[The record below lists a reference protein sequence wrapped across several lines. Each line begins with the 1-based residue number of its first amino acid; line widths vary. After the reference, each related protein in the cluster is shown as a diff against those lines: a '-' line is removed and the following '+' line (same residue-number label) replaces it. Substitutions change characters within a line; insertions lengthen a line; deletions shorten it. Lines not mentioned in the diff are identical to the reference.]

1 MGWIDA
7 AMGGAGIIYGE
18 LTRERSK
25 RDQKIANEQ
34 AAELNYQYGEK
45 AANNADARARAI
57 YTDLNS
63 PAARVKQLEDAGLST
78 SLMYGSGGSGGSAA
92 ATTASQGSGAGGQ
105 QGKTPQSAM
114 EGAQLGL
121 MLAQIRN
128 LNADAEKKKVEATK
142 TAGVDTQAQQQS
154 IEESKQRVNRLITEV
169 GNNMLEATNKQLQ
182 NTYDGIRNEI
192 QTKTK
197 NIQVATIREQL
208 INLTAQTN
216 KYINETTGLNIENGV
231 KKDLLNAQL
240 DNVRANTANLI
251 AKTILTEQQTT
262 LTELDVRNYEVKI
275 NNILAD
281 TKLKTDEDRIKAV
294 QAAASE
300 LIGQPIGASGAVG
313 EVIKMFITAFGQ
325 TQQNISRD
333 LERLFSK

>member
-7 AMGGAGIIYGE
+7 AMGGAGLLYGE

-57 YTDLNS
+57 YTDFNS
-63 PAARVKQLEDAGLST
+63 PEAKVRQLQEAGLST
-78 SLMYGSGGSGGSAA
+78 AMMYSGGGGGGGSAA

-105 QGKTPQSAM
+105 QGKTPESTMQ
-114 EGAQLGL
+114 GAQLGL

-154 IEESKQRVNRLITEV
+154 IEESKQRVNKLITDV
-169 GNNMLEATNKQLQ
+169 GNNILEATNKQLQ
-182 NTYDGIRNEI
+182 NSYDEIRNEI

-208 INLTAQTN
+208 INLTAQT
-216 KYINETTGLNIENGV
+216 I
-231 KKDLLNAQL
+231 
-240 DNVRANTANLI
+240 
-251 AKTILTEQQTT
+251 
-262 LTELDVRNYEVKI
+262 
-275 NNILAD
+275 
-281 TKLKTDEDRIKAV
+281 
-294 QAAASE
+294 
-300 LIGQPIGASGAVG
+300 
-313 EVIKMFITAFGQ
+313 
-325 TQQNISRD
+325 IS
-333 LERLFSK
+333 